1 MHYSVDPAMV
11 RVDIWKASGK
21 WYTTEQMKWLSYDGG
36 IHGELIHDIFASSI
50 RASFPGSY
58 IGMTLTCLEPYH
70 AKAHPLMIKDWQ
82 G

>member
-1 MHYSVDPAMV
+1 MHYCSDPSMV

-21 WYTTEQMKWLSYDGG
+21 WYSTEQMKWLDYDGQ
-36 IHGELIHDIFASSI
+36 LIHDEFRRSF
-50 RASFPGSY
+50 RAAFPGRY

-70 AKAHPLMIKDWQ
+70 EHGFPLMIVGWE